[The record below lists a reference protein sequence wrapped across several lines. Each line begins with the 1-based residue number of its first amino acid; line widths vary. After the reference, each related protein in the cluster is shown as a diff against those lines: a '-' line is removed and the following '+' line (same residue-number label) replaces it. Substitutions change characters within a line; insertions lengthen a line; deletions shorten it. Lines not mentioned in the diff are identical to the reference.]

1 VVKHHRKKNVKSK
14 MNPDV
19 VLNMTDIFTDNS
31 ETTTQENYNKPSF
44 VEANLLKYTTDMRQ
58 WRI

>member
-1 VVKHHRKKNVKSK
+1 